1 VEAALT
7 KGVVPLLLA
16 RLDWRASASTTAAS
30 GPFAAAGGGSVA
42 QVQQPGG
49 GGSGASAGSGDDRD
63 EAVARVLAVDVLHL
77 LAAEGAHAAQVGSHC
92 WQPSL
97 QSLLQS
103 LLHFTCTVPRRG
115 LG

>member
-1 VEAALT
+1 MEAALT
-7 KGVVPLLLA
+7 NGVMPLLLA

-30 GPFAAAGGGSVA
+30 GPSAGGGGSSVA
-42 QVQQPGG
+42 QQQPGG
-49 GGSGASAGSGDDRD
+49 GGNGASAGSGEDRD

-103 LLHFTCTVPRRG
+103 LLHAVCTAPRRG